1 MFIVRHRKI
10 WYTISGLLLAASIFS
25 LFYFGLKLGIDFT
38 GGSLLEIEY
47 QTSRPENSIIE
58 DKLSTL
64 NLGNISLQPTGDK
77 GLLIRSRDLSEEE
90 HQKALGALLS
100 TGTFKEIRF
109 DSIGS
114 VIGQELRQK
123 SWMAIGLVIIMII
136 LYIAFAFRK
145 VSRPVS
151 SFKYGLM
158 AVAALVHDVTMP
170 AGVFAVLGKFFGVEI
185 DVLFITALLTVLG
198 FSVHD
203 TIVVFDRIREN
214 LKRGMGKDFEPVRDR
229 SSKDDRRISKRNSV
243 SNGFEETVG
252 LSINQ
257 TITRS
262 INTSLTVLLVLL
274 AIFFFGGE
282 TTKFFS
288 LALIIGVFFGT
299 YSSIF
304 LASPLLVTLYKFQ
317 ERKK

>member
-1 MFIVRHRKI
+1 MGIVKYRKI

-25 LFYFGLKLGIDFT
+25 IFYFGLKLGIDFT

-47 QTSRPENSIIE
+47 QASRPENSIIQ

-64 NLGNISLQPTGDK
+64 NFGNISLQPTGDK
-77 GLLIRSRDLSEEE
+77 GLLIRSRTLTEEE
-90 HQKALGALLS
+90 HQKALSALLS
-100 TGTFKEIRF
+100 TGAFNEVRF
-109 DSIGS
+109 DSIGP

-123 SWMAIGLVIIMII
+123 SWMAVGLVIIMII

-145 VSRPVS
+145 VSKPVS
-151 SFKYGLM
+151 SFKFGLM
-158 AVAALVHDVTMP
+158 AVVALVHDVATP
-170 AGVFAVLGKFFGVEI
+170 VGVFAVLGKFFDVEI
-185 DVLFITALLTVLG
+185 DILFITAILTVLG

-214 LKRGMGKDFEPVRDR
+214 LKSGMGKDFE
-229 SSKDDRRISKRNSV
+229 
-243 SNGFEETVG
+243 ETIG
-252 LSINQ
+252 LSVNQ

-317 ERKK
+317 QRKKNK

>member
-1 MFIVRHRKI
+1 MGIVKYRKI
-10 WYTISGLLLAASIFS
+10 WYTISGLLLTASIFS
-25 LFYFGLKLGIDFT
+25 IFYFGLKLGIDFT

-47 QTSRPENSIIE
+47 QTSRPEIPIIQ
-58 DKLSTL
+58 DRLSAL
-64 NLGNISLQPTGDK
+64 NFGSISLQPTGDK
-77 GLLIRSRDLSEEE
+77 GLLVRSRNLTEEE
-90 HQKALGALLS
+90 HQKILS
-100 TGTFKEIRF
+100 TLFLTGAFKEVRF
-109 DSIGS
+109 DSIGP
-114 VIGQELRQK
+114 VIGKELRQK
-123 SWMAIGLVIIMII
+123 SWMAVSLVIIMII

-158 AVAALVHDVTMP
+158 AVVALVHDVTMP
-170 AGVFAVLGKFFGVEI
+170 TGVFAILGKFLGLEI

-214 LKRGMGKDFEPVRDR
+214 LKRGMGK
-229 SSKDDRRISKRNSV
+229 N
-243 SNGFEETVG
+243 FEETIGFSV
-252 LSINQ
+252 NQ

-282 TTKFFS
+282 TTKYFS

-317 ERKK
+317 QRKK

>member
-1 MFIVRHRKI
+1 MGIVKHRKI
-10 WYTISGLLLAASIFS
+10 WYMISGLLVLASIFS
-25 LFYFGLKLGIDFT
+25 IFYFGLKLGIDFT
-38 GGSLLEIEY
+38 GGSLLEVEY
-47 QTSRPENSIIE
+47 KDVRPAISDLQAAVN
-58 DKLSTL
+58 KLSFGT
-64 NLGNISLQPTGDK
+64 IVLQPSGNK
-77 GLLIRSRDLSEEE
+77 GLISRSRNLTEDE
-90 HQKALGALLS
+90 HQQLLS
-100 TGTFKEIRF
+100 SLGKELTEIRF
-109 DSIGS
+109 DSIGP
-114 VIGQELRQK
+114 VIGKELRQK
-123 SWMAIGLVIIMII
+123 SWIAIGLVALMII

-158 AVAALVHDVTMP
+158 AVVALIHDVTMP
-170 AGVFAVLGKFFGVEI
+170 TGVFAILGKFFGVEI

-214 LKRGMGKDFEPVRDR
+214 LKKGIGKDPA
-229 SSKDDRRISKRNSV
+229 SPAG
-243 SNGFEETVG
+243 GFEETVG
-252 LSINQ
+252 ISINQ

-274 AIFFFGGE
+274 VIFFFGGE
-282 TTKFFS
+282 TIKWFA
-288 LALIIGVFFGT
+288 LALIIGVAIGT

-317 ERKK
+317 QRKKNK